1 MNIKKLV
8 IIPFICI
15 LMLSGCSKASDN
27 KAGKT
32 INEVKDIIGEVKDKA
47 IDLINIEKLEPIK
60 LGITNSVD
68 TVKESIN
75 EFKIDDVKSSVSG
88 FTDKVLT
95 SLKEV
100 INKLSENKSYQGVK
114 TEIQNLI
121 NKN

>member
-1 MNIKKLV
+1 MNIKKLA

-75 EFKIDDVKSSVSG
+75 EFKIDDVKSSVSSL
-88 FTDKVLT
+88 TDKVLK